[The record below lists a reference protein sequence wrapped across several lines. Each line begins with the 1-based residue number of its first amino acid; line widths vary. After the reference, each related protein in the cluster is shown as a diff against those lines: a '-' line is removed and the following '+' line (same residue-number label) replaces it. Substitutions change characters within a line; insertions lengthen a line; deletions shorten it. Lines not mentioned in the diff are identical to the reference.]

1 MKLFFAAIIALG
13 LVGCDWVQVPPA
25 KKGKILTTAG
35 YTPEVLQPGKY
46 TLYGRDSLVL
56 LDTGTQTAKESMSII
71 MQDKLTLEFD
81 VRFRTRIGGSDTI
94 INAMF
99 DDITPINGIV
109 QLKQVYDTYGKMLVR
124 NQARSVVGAYTVEDV
139 HKNYSR
145 ISNEIAQALTKAMK
159 STPLEFSD
167 VALGNIKYPDVI
179 TKAVEA
185 NKERE
190 LFIKKEQAQ
199 AEIDL
204 LQKTNQKRIAD
215 ADYEVQITKAKTVR
229 DQNKL
234 IADGVTPALLEYR
247 KWEVIEK
254 LQDNQNVVFMPI
266 EGLASTGAQVRMFN
280 AK

>member
-1 MKLFFAAIIALG
+1 MKIFLAAIIALG

-25 KKGKILTTAG
+25 KKGKVLTTAG
-35 YTPEVLQPGKY
+35 YTPEIYQPGKY
-46 TLYGRDSLVL
+46 TLWGRDTLIL

-71 MQDKLTLEFD
+71 MQDKLTLKFD
-81 VRFRTRIGGSDTI
+81 VRFRTRIGGSDAV
-94 INAMF
+94 INSMF
-99 DDITPINGIV
+99 DDITPIDKVV

-124 NQARSVVGAYTVEDV
+124 NQARAVVSKYTVDDV
-139 HKNYSR
+139 HKNYER
-145 ISNEIAQALTKAMK
+145 ISKEMAKVLTEAMK

-167 VALGNIKYPDVI
+167 VALGNIEYPDVI

-190 LFIKKEQAQ
+190 LFIEKEQAQ

-215 ADYEVQITKAKTVR
+215 ADYEVQITRAKTIR

-234 IADGVTPALLEYR
+234 LAEGITPQLLEYR

-254 LQDNQNVVFMPI
+254 LQDNENVVFMPI